1 MPATTVERMGRV
13 PIYLVAASVAVVLLA
28 CGSHAAAQKPKAYG
42 VMVDAGSTGSRIHVF
57 SW

>member
-1 MPATTVERMGRV
+1 MGRV

-28 CGSHAAAQKPKAYG
+28 CGGHAATQKPKAYG